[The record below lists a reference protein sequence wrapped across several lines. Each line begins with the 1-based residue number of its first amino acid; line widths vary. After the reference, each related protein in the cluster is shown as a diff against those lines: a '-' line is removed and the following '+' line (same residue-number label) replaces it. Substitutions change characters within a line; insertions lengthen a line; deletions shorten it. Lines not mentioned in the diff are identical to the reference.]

1 MNLKDAFRTQ
11 NKLQLVMNEAIDI
24 LEEPRNILKIKT
36 THLRARVMKEA
47 QDGVVEEE
55 APSEYA
61 GCANQLAQFLLFLMK
76 ERETLSQAIREAK
89 GQVAFDLDSEV
100 GAEPALADPEPCFFR
115 NMASP
120 PAAKK
125 IIPDGGCG
133 YRFNGEGNQVMYR

>member
-36 THLRARVMKEA
+36 THLRSRVMKEA

-89 GQVAFDLDSEV
+89 GKLPLDLDSEV
-100 GAEPALADPEPCFFR
+100 GLNRQRRP
-115 NMASP
+115 
-120 PAAKK
+120 
-125 IIPDGGCG
+125 
-133 YRFNGEGNQVMYR
+133 